1 MAALLSE
8 MTAEMRAEMAARM
21 AAEIIAEATEEIRV
35 QERIVRRTNARMQE
49 DPAEFI
55 AEATEDL
62 HAMRVPS
69 SRLAGS
75 ASSLPALAATCPAL
89 AALTLPEVA
98 ANVAGCTELFEGVQ
112 ATAANLAPML
122 ERVRKYGYVYHLD
135 RCLDANVTS
144 DRRYGQ
150 VTHRGSVRIE
160 KFEQGPR
167 KQRTTQ
173 LDVRVEGPSEHI
185 RMPAYVQNP
194 SGPTMRAHADVA
206 YKKFPDTIEG
216 LADALAFG
224 KDSMRR
230 LRFFDICEDCRYDG
244 KRDSEEHPKK
254 KFKATPL
261 PLCAECA
268 LKKSLGM

>member
-1 MAALLSE
+1 
-8 MTAEMRAEMAARM
+8 
-21 AAEIIAEATEEIRV
+21 
-35 QERIVRRTNARMQE
+35 
-49 DPAEFI
+49 
-55 AEATEDL
+55 
-62 HAMRVPS
+62 MRVASAPS
-69 SRLAGS
+69 STGA

-122 ERVRKYGYVYHLD
+122 EQVRKYGYTCYLD
-135 RCLDANVTS
+135 RVWDANVS
-144 DRRYGQ
+144 EDRRYGQ
-150 VTHRGSVRIE
+150 AMHRGSVRIE

-185 RMPAYVQNP
+185 KMPAYVQNP

-244 KRDSEEHPKK
+244 KRDSEEPPKK

-261 PLCAECA
+261 PVCAECA

>member
-1 MAALLSE
+1 MFVVRQGPNIYFYGKNPQLSAAFVAPKLPQPSTAQQLPKCEAMAAS
-8 MTAEMRAEMAARM
+8 A
-21 AAEIIAEATEEIRV
+21 
-35 QERIVRRTNARMQE
+35 
-49 DPAEFI
+49 
-55 AEATEDL
+55 
-62 HAMRVPS
+62 PS
-69 SRLAGS
+69 STGA

-122 ERVRKYGYVYHLD
+122 ERVRKYGYTCYLD
-135 RCLDANVTS
+135 KVWDANVIE
-144 DRRYGQ
+144 DRRYGRL
-150 VTHRGSVRIE
+150 THRGSVRIE

-173 LDVRVEGPSEHI
+173 LDVRVEGPSEHVK
-185 RMPAYVQNP
+185 MPAYVQNP
-194 SGPTMRAHADVA
+194 SCPTIRAHADVA

-230 LRFFDICEDCRYDG
+230 LKSGDFCETCRYDG